1 MSIVVCP
8 VAQQLNQKRDT
19 RKCCGRYKINILYLC
34 FAGILVVQK
43 LGIFSLLWAVLLEN
57 QTITSFSCDFDLCF
71 VFCYARLETLPFVV
85 FPTLSDHPLSE
96 HITNRWLEETN
107 EEKVVCLTLT
117 FPINPQR
124 LLYKYPHTSAG
135 AKIDFCSLSPDILA
149 CLSTPLFTI
158 SFPNLCVSQECL
170 WH

>member
-19 RKCCGRYKINILYLC
+19 RKCCGRYKINILCLC
-34 FAGILVVQK
+34 FAGIQVVQK
-43 LGIFSLLWAVLLEN
+43 LGFFPCFGLFFQKTKQSSVFFSW
-57 QTITSFSCDFDLCF
+57 DFDLCF

-96 HITNRWLEETN
+96 HITNRWLEETS

-117 FPINPQR
+117 FLINPWR
-124 LLYKYPHTSAG
+124 LLYKYPATSAG
-135 AKIDFCSLSPDILA
+135 AKIDFFGLSPDITSLPYNPTVY
-149 CLSTPLFTI
+149 LIFS
-158 SFPNLCVSQECL
+158 
-170 WH
+170 

>member
-1 MSIVVCP
+1 MFCWYSGCLEV
-8 VAQQLNQKRDT
+8 
-19 RKCCGRYKINILYLC
+19 
-34 FAGILVVQK
+34 
-43 LGIFSLLWAVLLEN
+43 GIFSLLWAVLWEN
-57 QTITSFSCDFDLCF
+57 QTITSFSWDFDLSF
-71 VFCYARLETLPFVV
+71 LFCYARLEALPFVV

-96 HITNRWLEETN
+96 HITNRWLEETS

-117 FPINPQR
+117 FLINPRR

-135 AKIDFCSLSPDILA
+135 AKIDFCGLSPDITTL
-149 CLSTPLFTI
+149 PFNPMFTI